1 MDNLSMDYFVVYRP
15 GEPDTWHITS
25 SEGFYDVALTPHQA
39 LRMISEN
46 AELSSVETTIEFS
59 IRWINTPDG
68 FTSPD
73 PEALPEEWAPEAL
86 N

>member
-1 MDNLSMDYFVVYRP
+1 MDYFVVYRP

-25 SEGFYDVALTPHQA
+25 AEGFYDVALTPHQA
-39 LRMISEN
+39 LKMISEH
-46 AELSSVETTIEFS
+46 AELTISDRSVEFS
-59 IRWINTPDG
+59 IRWVNTPDG

-73 PEALPEEWAPEAL
+73 PDDLPESWEPEKL